1 MSDLVTR
8 LSDDLKTALKA
19 RDEFRL
25 SVIRMLVAKVKDLQI
40 EQGRGEPLTEAQVI
54 QVLASYA
61 KQRADAAETFAQ
73 AGRTDVRDRELRERE
88 IVLSYL
94 PKQLDDDAVR
104 AVVRE
109 IIASVGATSAR
120 DIGKVMG
127 PAIGRMK
134 GQVDGGR
141 VQQIAKELLGG

>member
-1 MSDLVTR
+1 MSDVVQR
-8 LSDDLKTALKA
+8 LNDDLKTALKA

-25 SVIRMLVAKVKDLQI
+25 GVIRMMVAKVKDLQI
-40 EQGRGEPLTEAQVI
+40 QQGRGEPLTDAQVVH
-54 QVLASYA
+54 VLSSYA

-73 AGRTDVRDRELRERE
+73 AGRLDVRDKELRERD
-88 IVLSYL
+88 IVMSYL

-109 IIASVGATSAR
+109 IIAAVGATSAR

-127 PAIGRMK
+127 PVIGRLK

-141 VQQIAKELLGG
+141 VLQIAKELLGG